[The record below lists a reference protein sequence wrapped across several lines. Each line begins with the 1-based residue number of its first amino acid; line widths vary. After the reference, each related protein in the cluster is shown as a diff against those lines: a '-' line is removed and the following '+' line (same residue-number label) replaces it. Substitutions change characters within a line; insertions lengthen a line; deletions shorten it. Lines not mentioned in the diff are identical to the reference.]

1 MQTPLKSGIVVVMKI
16 RLIRSAVFT
25 ILAIAFLSIG
35 SKNVFAATTTTTSS
49 GYPGPTTSTTPGPNT
64 VINQEGNF
72 TSGKVIN
79 IQSSG
84 FAPGATVTITLNGVN
99 IGTAVAH
106 STGTV
111 TDTVTV
117 DTVTST
123 GGTVSIN
130 GTTYTVSLTNNNL
143 TVVGSA
149 PNSTQL
155 TVENIFGLTSSSGG
169 LAFTGIN
176 ILRWGIVIFA
186 LLVIGGGLIMFERRR
201 SSRNA

>member
-1 MQTPLKSGIVVVMKI
+1 MKI
-16 RLIRSAVFT
+16 RLIRSAIFA

-35 SKNVFAATTTTTSS
+35 SKEVFAATTTSTSS
-49 GYPGPTTSTTPGPNT
+49 GYPGPTTSTTLGPNT
-64 VINQEGNF
+64 MVIQQGSF

-84 FAPGATVTITLNGVN
+84 YAPGSTVAITLNGVSL
-99 IGTAVAH
+99 GTAVADA
-106 STGTV
+106 SGTV
-111 TDTVTV
+111 TETITV

-130 GTTYTVSLTNNNL
+130 GKTYNVSLTNNNL

-155 TVENIFGLTSSSGG
+155 TVQNIFGLTSSSGG

-176 ILRWGIVIFA
+176 VLRWSIVIVA
-186 LLVIGGGLIMFERRR
+186 LLVIGGGLIVFERRR